1 MEYYIVTD
9 ISENYNN
16 ISNLACNCKME
27 IIDYLKYSIIKS
39 FNVDIQNIKVINNNI
54 KNGIHAQISI
64 SSQQSWNAKNKK
76 NNIVYDII
84 SNNYDSIKDFVYQY
98 FGDED
103 HYNLIHKITIK

>member
-1 MEYYIVTD
+1 MEYYIVID

-39 FNVDIQNIKVINNNI
+39 FNVDVQNIKIINSVIS
-54 KNGIHAQISI
+54 KE
-64 SSQQSWNAKNKK
+64 K
-76 NNIVYDII
+76 NIVYDII

>member
-16 ISNLACNCKME
+16 ISNLAYNCKME
-27 IIDYLKYSIIKS
+27 DIDYLKYSIMKS
-39 FNVDIQNIKVINNNI
+39 FNVDVQNIKIINNV
-54 KNGIHAQISI
+54 IS
-64 SSQQSWNAKNKK
+64 KEK
-76 NNIVYDII
+76 NIVYDIV

-98 FGDED
+98 FKDED

>member
-16 ISNLACNCKME
+16 ISNLAYKCKME
-27 IIDYLKYSIIKS
+27 IIDYLKYSIMTA
-39 FNVDIQNIKVINNNI
+39 FNIDIQNIKVINNNI
-54 KNGIHAQISI
+54 SKE
-64 SSQQSWNAKNKK
+64 K
-76 NNIVYDII
+76 NIVYDIV

>member
-16 ISNLACNCKME
+16 ISNLAYNYKME
-27 IIDYLKYSIIKS
+27 VIDYLKYSIMTA
-39 FNVDIQNIKVINNNI
+39 FNIDIQNIKVINNNI
-54 KNGIHAQISI
+54 SKE
-64 SSQQSWNAKNKK
+64 K
-76 NNIVYDII
+76 NIVYDIV

>member
-9 ISENYNN
+9 ISEDYNQVN
-16 ISNLACNCKME
+16 DLAYKCKME
-27 IIDYLKYSIIKS
+27 VIDYLKYSIMKS
-39 FNVDIQNIKVINNNI
+39 FNVDVQNIKIINSVIS
-54 KNGIHAQISI
+54 KE
-64 SSQQSWNAKNKK
+64 K
-76 NNIVYDII
+76 NIVYDII